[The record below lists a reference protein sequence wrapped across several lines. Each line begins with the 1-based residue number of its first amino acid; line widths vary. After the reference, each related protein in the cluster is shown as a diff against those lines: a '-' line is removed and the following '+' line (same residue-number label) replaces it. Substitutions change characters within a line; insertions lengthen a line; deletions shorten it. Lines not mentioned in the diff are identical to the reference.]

1 MFIIAKRI
9 ILFTTFTETTNLDL
23 FGVMETLFIGK
34 NPVFLPVTESTNSYA
49 IEMLKNVNPPEGTI
63 IYTDHQTRGRG
74 QRGTSWE
81 SEPGSNMMVS
91 VILKPAFLSLKK
103 QHFLYQ
109 VAALACYDTIAQ
121 LLDNSQF
128 DIKIKWPNDI
138 LVNRRKIAGVLIE
151 NNLVNNDVIW
161 SVVGVG
167 INVNQTFFNNLE
179 GATSLK
185 LIADVSFDTRDVM
198 LKFCYWLEK
207 RYLSLM
213 AGKFD
218 LLGGEYLS
226 NFFGIKNSVW
236 FELNGAV
243 RRMFVE
249 GISPA
254 GLLLLKGED
263 EILREVDV
271 KEVKWLI

>member
-1 MFIIAKRI
+1 
-9 ILFTTFTETTNLDL
+9 
-23 FGVMETLFIGK
+23 METLFIGK

-49 IEMLKNVNPPEGTI
+49 IELLKNVNPPEGTI
-63 IYTDHQTRGRG
+63 VYTDHQTRGRG
-74 QRGTSWE
+74 QRGTVWE
-81 SEPGSNMMVS
+81 SEPASNMMVS
-91 VILKPAFLSLKK
+91 VILKPAFLDLKK

-121 LLDNSQF
+121 LLDDSQF

-151 NNLVNNDVIW
+151 NNLVNNVVTW

-167 INVNQTFFNNLE
+167 INVNQVFFDSL
-179 GATSLK
+179 GAATSLK
-185 LIADVSFDTRDVM
+185 QVSDTAFDVRDVM

-213 AGKFD
+213 SGKFD
-218 LLGGEYLS
+218 LLGRDYLD
-226 NFFGIKNSVW
+226 NFFGIKSTVW
-236 FELNGAV
+236 FELDGAV
-243 RRMFVE
+243 RRMLVE
-249 GISPA
+249 GISPG
-254 GLLLLKGED
+254 GLLLLRGED
-263 EILREVDV
+263 EIQREVDV